1 MGKGIKSGRDRVGSI
16 LVGGTSFCLGRPVPL
31 MPFSDDQAPGHEH
44 SREAKGC
51 VIFEGVSLA
60 CISLG
65 RSNVQRITR
74 TLLSHPIISIPR
86 NKSATYFT
94 KSYANDPTLD
104 TTL

>member
-1 MGKGIKSGRDRVGSI
+1 MIKPLAMSIQGRRRVPTSLL
-16 LVGGTSFCLGRPVPL
+16 LVQAQGHGEFPIPVIFLKASPIGPYFL
-31 MPFSDDQAPGHEH
+31 LLTEKEDEH
-44 SREAKGC
+44 SR
-51 VIFEGVSLA
+51 SP
-60 CISLG
+60 SG